1 MKLKRDINS
10 AEQAPMS
17 SYVDYAP
24 SNEPPYERKSVDEG
38 WIQHNQ
44 GRKTDSYSFD
54 SIRLQVV

>member
-1 MKLKRDINS
+1 
-10 AEQAPMS
+10 MS

-24 SNEPPYERKSVDEG
+24 PNEPPYERKSVDEG

-44 GRKTDSYSFD
+44 GRKAENYSFD